1 MVLLCGATVSGATG
15 CQRIGSLFEEELD
28 DSADAMSGRW
38 NVASVSESGD
48 NCDTMEAVESPPDFV
63 EIDAVPARSEAA
75 PAEARTAAD
84 TGTSTPAELIDVFVC
99 EDQTCSPAAGRY
111 SRFEKAAVG
120 WSIDEFTADWS
131 RHPACLGRRSTVTFV
146 PSSES
151 RARMEIVRSL
161 GEWLIEGPE
170 QCDDDLARAR
180 KEALSCHHRRVFEL
194 RRPADRDM

>member
-1 MVLLCGATVSGATG
+1 MALICGATVVGAVG
-15 CQRIGSLFEEELD
+15 CQRIGSLFEQELD

-38 NVASVSESGD
+38 NVVSASESGD
-48 NCDTMEAVESPPDFV
+48 NCDTMEVVDSPPDFV
-63 EIDAVPARSEAA
+63 EIDAVTARSEAA
-75 PAEARTAAD
+75 PAETQTAAD
-84 TGTSTPAELIDVFVC
+84 TGTSTPKKIIDVAVC
-99 EDQTCSPAAGRY
+99 DDQTCAPAAGQY
-111 SRFEKAAVG
+111 SRFDKAAVG

-151 RARMEIVRSL
+151 RARLEIVQSL

-180 KEALSCHHRRVFEL
+180 KDALSCHHRRVYEL
-194 RRPADRDM
+194 RRPDDEDK